1 MSTAERRTG
10 IRNTPRGQGVP
21 ATITIEG
28 REIPVLVV
36 DESVVGTGAIAVNL
50 PPTQIGATVHYR
62 SKLSQKEARVSSLTP
77 IEFTEASI
85 TRIGLEWID

>member
-28 REIPVLVV
+28 RDIPVLVV

-62 SKLSQKEARVSSLTP
+62 SKLSHKEARVSSLTP